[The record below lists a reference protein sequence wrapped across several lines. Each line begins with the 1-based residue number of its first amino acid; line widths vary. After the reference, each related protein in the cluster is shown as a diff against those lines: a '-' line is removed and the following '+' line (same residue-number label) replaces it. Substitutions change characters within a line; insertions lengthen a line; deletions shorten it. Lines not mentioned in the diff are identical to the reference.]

1 MRFAFVTLCLL
12 AACSSTPSTPT
23 TVDSGSADVPAV
35 TDVSAL
41 DAGADVAAPED
52 VPVVTKDVPPA
63 DVPPEVA
70 RLVSERPYL
79 LRVSGEYRA
88 GTPAPLLILLHGYGA
103 SGLLQESYF
112 RLTRE
117 ADARGFLYAIP
128 DGTRD
133 AGGMR
138 FWNAT
143 SACCDFGRT
152 GVDDVAYLTAIIDDV
167 SARYSVDPRRIYFVG
182 HSNGGFMSHRM
193 ACARSNRVAAIISLA
208 GAAPSP
214 SDCSPTERVS
224 VLEVHGTA
232 DTTIRYEGGSTPGGG
247 GAYMGAVETVAGWAS
262 RGQCDPTLMVGAQVL
277 DLDTGLAGNETRV
290 ARHFGCAPGAA
301 AELWTIQ
308 GGAHLPA
315 MGNNWAP
322 AVFEWLLS
330 HPKP

>member
-1 MRFAFVTLCLL
+1 MRLALAAFALL

-23 TVDSGSADVPAV
+23 VIDAGTPDVSTTPDVSVTLDVSVTPDVP
-35 TDVSAL
+35 
-41 DAGADVAAPED
+41 APED
-52 VPVVTKDVPPA
+52 VSAPPVDVPA
-63 DVPPEVA
+63 EVA
-70 RLVSERPYL
+70 RLVAERPYL

-133 AGGMR
+133 GGGMR

-143 SACCDFGRT
+143 PACCDFGRA

-167 SARYSVDPRRIYFVG
+167 SARYSVDPRRVYLAG
-182 HSNGGFMSHRM
+182 HSNGGFMAHRM
-193 ACARSNRVAAIISLA
+193 ACARADRVAAIVSLA
-208 GAAPSP
+208 GAAPAM
-214 SDCSPTERVS
+214 SDCSPSTRVS
-224 VLEVHGTA
+224 VLQVHGTE
-232 DTTIRYEGGSTPGGG
+232 DSTIRYGGGSTPGGG
-247 GAYMGAVETVAGWAS
+247 VYPGAVETVAGWAA
-262 RGQCDPTLMVGAQVL
+262 RGQCDATLMMGAQVL

-290 ARHFGCAPGAA
+290 ARHHGCAAGGAA
-301 AELWTIQ
+301 DLWTIQ

-315 MGNNWAP
+315 MGNGWAP
-322 AVFEWLLS
+322 AVFEWLLA

>member
-1 MRFAFVTLCLL
+1 MRFALAAFALL

-23 TVDSGSADVPAV
+23 VVDAGSHDVSADP
-35 TDVSAL
+35 DVSAL
-41 DAGADVAAPED
+41 DAGADAAAPED
-52 VPVVTKDVPPA
+52 LPVVTEDVPAA

-133 AGGMR
+133 MGGMR

-232 DTTIRYEGGSTPGGG
+232 DGTIQYEGGSTPGG
-247 GAYMGAVETVAGWAS
+247 AFTSAQVTVAGWAT
-262 RGQCDPTLMVGAQVL
+262 RNGCDAALTDDARTL
-277 DLDTGLAGNETRV
+277 DLDTSLAGAETRV
-290 ARHFGCAPGAA
+290 QRHDNCGAGGA
-301 AELWTIQ
+301 AELWSID

-322 AVFEWLLS
+322 AVFDWLLA